1 MDKVDRYRDI
11 VRRLINEYAGY
22 KVSHGEI
29 HTEAICDPERDHY
42 EVIHVG
48 WDGSR
53 RVHGSVIHIDLRGGK
68 VWLQH
73 DGTDRAIAEELVAAG
88 IPKED
93 IVLAFHP
100 ARLRQHTG
108 YAVE

>member
-1 MDKVDRYRDI
+1 M
-11 VRRLINEYAGY
+11 
-22 KVSHGEI
+22 
-29 HTEAICDPERDHY
+29 PERLNDT
-42 EVIHVG
+42 ERERAGGVERAVWG
-48 WDGSR
+48 FLLGAVADAAG
-53 RVHGSVIHIDLRGGK
+53 GFDLRGGK

-73 DGTDRAIAEELVAAG
+73 DGTGRAIAEELVAAG

-108 YAVE
+108 YAVG